1 MGVCIVPDIFQ
12 ERMSALMED
21 FEFVRFYL
29 DNFLVITS
37 GSFEDHVSKVE
48 EVMKRLQLADLKF
61 KIDK

>member
-1 MGVCIVPDIFQ
+1 MGLCIVPDIFQ
-12 ERMSALMED
+12 ERLSALMED

-37 GSFEDHVSKVE
+37 GSFEDHLAKVE
-48 EVMKRLQLADLKF
+48 EVVKRLQLADLKF